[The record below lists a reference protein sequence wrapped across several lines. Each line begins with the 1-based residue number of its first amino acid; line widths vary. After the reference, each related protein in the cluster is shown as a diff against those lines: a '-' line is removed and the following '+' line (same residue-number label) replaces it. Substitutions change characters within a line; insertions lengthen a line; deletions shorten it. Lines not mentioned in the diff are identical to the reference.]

1 MTELPWPNLAAMFFN
16 QVNRHGDEPF
26 LWAKRDGTY
35 RPLSWRDTA
44 ARVTPLA
51 RSLRALG
58 ISAGDRVVLVCES
71 RPAWMVSDMAIM
83 AIGAI
88 TVPAY
93 TTNTVDDHLHILTDS
108 GAKAAIV
115 STHRLAERLVRAAVE
130 APELKT
136 VVSLEPL
143 EGEAPAG
150 LEIVHMDQL
159 IDRGRTDHENI
170 VETAQR
176 WPADNTACIIY
187 TSGTGG
193 LPKGVMLSHRN
204 LFHNLAGAADAL
216 MELGL
221 GNEVFLSFLPLSHSY
236 EHMAGHLFPV
246 SIGAQI
252 YYAEGVEALAT
263 NMTEAR
269 PTIMTAVPRLYETMH
284 QRISQGV
291 RKSGGAKEKL
301 FMKTVELG
309 RRRFENPADLG
320 VIERIQDRVLDKL
333 VRDKVRARFGGRLK
347 ALVSGGAPLNPDI
360 GLFFTAL
367 GMRLLQGYG
376 QTETAPLISVNRP
389 SNVKLH
395 SVGPPVKD
403 TEVKIASDGEI
414 LARGD
419 LVMQGYWRNEQE
431 TAETIRDGWVHTGDI
446 GYIDD
451 DGHLIITDRKKDII
465 VNSGGDNIAPQRV
478 EGLLT
483 LEPEI
488 AQALVFGDQRPHLV
502 ALLVPDPVWLT
513 EWAKNA
519 GNLPELAA
527 VADDATLHKA
537 LALVV
542 ERANTRF
549 SKIENIRRF
558 MIASEPF
565 TIDNEQMTPTMK
577 VRRHKVLDIYGN
589 ALIALYR

>member
-1 MTELPWPNLAAMFFN
+1 M
-16 QVNRHGDEPF
+16 
-26 LWAKRDGTY
+26 
-35 RPLSWRDTA
+35 
-44 ARVTPLA
+44 
-51 RSLRALG
+51 
-58 ISAGDRVVLVCES
+58 
-71 RPAWMVSDMAIM
+71 
-83 AIGAI
+83 
-88 TVPAY
+88 
-93 TTNTVDDHLHILTDS
+93 
-108 GAKAAIV
+108 
-115 STHRLAERLVRAAVE
+115 
-130 APELKT
+130 
-136 VVSLEPL
+136 
-143 EGEAPAG
+143 
-150 LEIVHMDQL
+150 
-159 IDRGRTDHENI
+159 
-170 VETAQR
+170 
-176 WPADNTACIIY
+176 
-187 TSGTGG
+187 
-193 LPKGVMLSHRN
+193 
-204 LFHNLAGAADAL
+204 
-216 MELGL
+216 
-221 GNEVFLSFLPLSHSY
+221 
-236 EHMAGHLFPV
+236 
-246 SIGAQI
+246 
-252 YYAEGVEALAT
+252 
-263 NMTEAR
+263 
-269 PTIMTAVPRLYETMH
+269 
-284 QRISQGV
+284 
-291 RKSGGAKEKL
+291 
-301 FMKTVELG
+301 
-309 RRRFENPADLG
+309 
-320 VIERIQDRVLDKL
+320 
-333 VRDKVRARFGGRLK
+333 RDKVRARFGGRLK

-389 SNVKLH
+389 SDVKLH

-502 ALLVPDPVWLT
+502 ALLVPDPVWLA

-519 GNLPELAA
+519 GNPPELAA

-577 VRRHKVLDIYGN
+577 VRRHKVLDIYGD
-589 ALIALYR
+589 ALVALYR